1 MIFFKSFVVGM
12 VVALAAS
19 AVWILIVF
27 VAPLAVPVLVS
38 RLPGSDGGVSMTTAY
53 IDSASILAVA
63 LIGFIV
69 GFYWAF
75 RRGRQTGRNR

>member
-1 MIFFKSFVVGM
+1 MNYFRSFVVGI

-27 VAPLAVPVLVS
+27 VAPLAVPVLIS
-38 RLPGSDGGVSMTTAY
+38 RLPGTEGGASMAIAY
-53 IDSASILAVA
+53 IDSTSILVVA
-63 LIGFIV
+63 LVGFIV